1 LFKSDIQITQFVF
14 FKLTWERDWIF
25 KYPVSFFI
33 LLYNK
38 KNESAEY
45 IRIKI
50 LLPVKRKEL
59 RNMKRFGEWVVKYR
73 VLIFIVS
80 LLLLIPSAI
89 GYFNTRV
96 NYDILSYLPGDIETM
111 EGQDILEE
119 EFGTGAFSM
128 VVVEGMPYKDVADL
142 KEKMEG
148 VEHVKSV
155 IWYDSVADLSVP
167 VELLP
172 DEISEVFNHE
182 DATMMAVLFDTTMS
196 ADETMDAIEEL
207 RNITGE
213 SCFISGM
220 SAVVTD
226 TKNLSNRETPI
237 YVLIAVILSAIVLSL
252 TMDSYIIPLF
262 FLLSIGMAIVY
273 NLGTNVFLGE
283 ISYVTQALAAV
294 LQLGVTMDYSIF
306 LWHSYQENRE
316 SCEDKNE
323 AMAEAVSMTFSSV
336 VGSSITTIAGFIALC
351 FMSFTLGL
359 DLGIVM
365 AKGVV
370 FGVIG
375 CITILPAMIMI
386 FDKAIEKTKHRPIIP
401 QLRISKFVVK
411 HYIIILIL
419 FAVLWIPAVIGY
431 KGTDVYYNLD
441 STLPEDLPSIMANN
455 KLNDNFNMN
464 TTHIVLV
471 DSKLSAKETKALA
484 DEIQEVDGIKAV
496 LGKSSI
502 LGPAFPED
510 MIPDEYL
517 EEIQNENWQMM
528 MITSE
533 YKVASD
539 EVNHQCDQ
547 LNAIIKKYDINGML
561 IGEAPCTKDLITIT
575 NTDFN
580 VVSAVSIGVI
590 FVIILLVFKSV
601 SLPVLL
607 VAAIEFAIFVNMG
620 IPYYTG
626 TVIPFIASIVIG
638 TIQLGSTV
646 DYAIL
651 MTTRYQRERAA
662 GAAKKDAVFT
672 AHQASV
678 QSVLVSALSFFAAT
692 FGVGMYS
699 DIDMISS
706 LCNLMARG
714 ALISMVTVLL
724 VLPALFMV
732 FDKVICV
739 TSYHFLGKQKVR
751 LEEELA

>member
-1 LFKSDIQITQFVF
+1 M
-14 FKLTWERDWIF
+14 
-25 KYPVSFFI
+25 
-33 LLYNK
+33 K
-38 KNESAEY
+38 K
-45 IRIKI
+45 
-50 LLPVKRKEL
+50 
-59 RNMKRFGEWVVKYR
+59 FGEWIVKCR
-73 VLIFIVS
+73 VFIFIAS
-80 LLLLIPSAI
+80 LLFLIPSAI

-96 NYDILSYLPGDIETM
+96 NYDILSYLPKDIETM
-111 EGQDILEE
+111 EGQDILEK

-128 VVVEGMPYKDVADL
+128 VVVEGMPYKDVAAL

-148 VEHVKSV
+148 VEHVKKI
-155 IWYDSVADLSVP
+155 IWYDSVVDLSVP

-172 DEISEVFNHE
+172 DEFSEVFNHE

-207 RNITGE
+207 RRITGE

-226 TKNLSNRETPI
+226 TKNLSNKETPI

-252 TMDSYIIPLF
+252 TMDSYIIPIF

-306 LWHSYQENRE
+306 LWHSYQENRKNY
-316 SCEDKNE
+316 SDKNR
-323 AMAEAVSMTFSSV
+323 AMAEAIAATFSSV

-375 CITILPAMIMI
+375 CITVLPSMIMI
-386 FDKAIEKTKHRPIIP
+386 FDKAIEKTKHKPVIP

-411 HYIIILIL
+411 HYALILIAFVL
-419 FAVLWIPAVIGY
+419 LWIPAVIGY
-431 KGTDVYYNLD
+431 RGTEVYYNLD
-441 STLPEDLPSIMANN
+441 STLPEELPSITANS
-455 KLNDNFNMN
+455 KLNDEFDMN
-464 TTHIVLV
+464 TTHIVLA
-471 DSKLSAKETKALA
+471 DSALSAKDLKAMI
-484 DEIQEVDGIKAV
+484 DEIKAVDGIKAV
-496 LGKSSI
+496 LGKSSV

-510 MIPDEYL
+510 MIPEEYL
-517 EEIQNENWQMM
+517 EVIEDENWQMM

-539 EVNHQCDQ
+539 EVNRQCDE
-547 LNAIIKKYDINGML
+547 LNAIIKKYDPKGML

-590 FVIILLVFKSV
+590 FMIILFVFKSV

-607 VAAIEFAIFVNMG
+607 VMTIEFAIFVNMG

-651 MTTRYQRERAA
+651 MTTRYKRERTA
-662 GAAKKDAVFT
+662 GADKKEAVFT
-672 AHQASV
+672 AHQTSV
-678 QSVLVSALSFFAAT
+678 QSVIVSALSFFAAT

-714 ALISMVTVLL
+714 ALISMATVLL
-724 VLPALFMV
+724 VLPSLFMV

-739 TSYHFLGKQKVR
+739 TSYRFLEHKNEKR
-751 LEEELA
+751 TEEYA

>member
-1 LFKSDIQITQFVF
+1 M
-14 FKLTWERDWIF
+14 
-25 KYPVSFFI
+25 
-33 LLYNK
+33 K
-38 KNESAEY
+38 K
-45 IRIKI
+45 
-50 LLPVKRKEL
+50 
-59 RNMKRFGEWVVKYR
+59 FGEWVVKHK
-73 VLIFIVS
+73 VAIFIVS
-80 LLLLIPSAI
+80 LLLLIPSAM
-89 GYFNTRV
+89 GYINTRI
-96 NYDILSYLPGDIETM
+96 NYDILSYLPDDIETM
-111 EGQDILEE
+111 EGQDILEK

-128 VVVEGMPYKDVADL
+128 VVVDGMPYKDVASL
-142 KEKMEG
+142 KEKMEN

-172 DEISEVFNHE
+172 DELSDVFNHE
-182 DATMMAVLFDTTMS
+182 DATLMAVLFDTTMS

-207 RNITGE
+207 RNVTGE

-226 TKNLSNRETPI
+226 TKNLSNSETPV

-273 NLGTNVFLGE
+273 NLGSNILLGE

-306 LWHSYQENRE
+306 LWHSYQENME
-316 SCEDKNE
+316 KYNDKE
-323 AMAEAVSMTFSSV
+323 RAMAEAIAATFSSV
-336 VGSSITTIAGFIALC
+336 AGSSMTTVAGFIALC

-375 CITILPAMIMI
+375 CITTLPAMIMI
-386 FDKAIEKTKHRPIIP
+386 FDKAIEKTKHKPFIP
-401 QLRISKFVVK
+401 QLKISKFVVR
-411 HYIIILIL
+411 HYAVILIVFVL
-419 FAVLWIPAVIGY
+419 LWIPAVIGY
-431 KGTDVYYNLD
+431 NKTEVYYNLD
-441 STLPEDLPSIMANN
+441 STLPEDLPSVVANN
-455 KLNDNFNMN
+455 KLNDDFNMN
-464 TTHIVLV
+464 TTHIILA
-471 DSKLSAKETKALA
+471 DSSLSAKELKAMT
-484 DEIQEVDGIKAV
+484 DEIEAVDGVKEV
-496 LGKSSI
+496 LGKASL

-510 MIPDEYL
+510 MIPKEFL
-517 EEIQNENWQMM
+517 EDIQNENRQM
-528 MITSE
+528 ILVTSE

-539 EVNHQCDQ
+539 EVNRQCDE
-547 LNAIIKKYDINGML
+547 LNQIIKKYDTDAML
-561 IGEAPCTKDLITIT
+561 IGEAPCTKDLISIT

-580 VVSAVSIGVI
+580 VVNSVSIGII
-590 FVIILLVFKSV
+590 FVIILIVFRSV

-607 VAAIEFAIFVNMG
+607 VATIEFAIFVNMG

-651 MTTRYQRERAA
+651 MTTRYQREREA
-662 GAAKKDAVFT
+662 GAEKKEAVLT

-678 QSVLVSALSFFAAT
+678 QSIMVSALSFFAAT
-692 FGVGMYS
+692 FGVGIYS

-724 VLPALFMV
+724 VLPALYMV
-732 FDKVICV
+732 FDKLICV
-739 TSYHFLGKQKVR
+739 TSYGFLGNRKVKKVK
-751 LEEELA
+751 LEEETA

>member
-1 LFKSDIQITQFVF
+1 
-14 FKLTWERDWIF
+14 
-25 KYPVSFFI
+25 
-33 LLYNK
+33 
-38 KNESAEY
+38 
-45 IRIKI
+45 
-50 LLPVKRKEL
+50 
-59 RNMKRFGEWVVKYR
+59 MKRFGEWVVKYR

-226 TKNLSNRETPI
+226 TKNLSNSETPI

>member
-1 LFKSDIQITQFVF
+1 M
-14 FKLTWERDWIF
+14 
-25 KYPVSFFI
+25 
-33 LLYNK
+33 K
-38 KNESAEY
+38 K
-45 IRIKI
+45 
-50 LLPVKRKEL
+50 
-59 RNMKRFGEWVVKYR
+59 FGEWVVKHK
-73 VLIFIVS
+73 VVIFIVS
-80 LLLLIPSAI
+80 LLLLIPSAM
-89 GYFNTRV
+89 GYINTRI
-96 NYDILSYLPGDIETM
+96 NYDILSYLPDDIETM
-111 EGQDILEE
+111 EGQDILEK

-128 VVVEGMPYKDVADL
+128 VVVDGMPYKDVASL
-142 KEKMEG
+142 KEKMEN

-172 DEISEVFNHE
+172 DELSDVFNHE
-182 DATMMAVLFDTTMS
+182 DATLMAVLFDTTMS

-207 RNITGE
+207 RNVTGE

-226 TKNLSNRETPI
+226 TKNLSNSETPV

-273 NLGTNVFLGE
+273 NLGSNILLGE

-306 LWHSYQENRE
+306 LWHSYQENME
-316 SCEDKNE
+316 KYNDKE
-323 AMAEAVSMTFSSV
+323 RAMAEAIAATFSSV
-336 VGSSITTIAGFIALC
+336 AGSSMTTVAGFIALC

-375 CITILPAMIMI
+375 CITTLPAMIMI
-386 FDKAIEKTKHRPIIP
+386 FDKAIEKTKHKPFIP
-401 QLRISKFVVK
+401 QLKISKFVVR
-411 HYIIILIL
+411 HYAVILIVFVL
-419 FAVLWIPAVIGY
+419 LWIPAVIGY
-431 KGTDVYYNLD
+431 NKTEVYYNLD
-441 STLPEDLPSIMANN
+441 STLPEDLPSVVANN
-455 KLNDNFNMN
+455 KLNDDFNMN
-464 TTHIVLV
+464 TTHIILA
-471 DSKLSAKETKALA
+471 DSSLSAKELKAMT
-484 DEIQEVDGIKAV
+484 DEIEAVDGVKEV
-496 LGKSSI
+496 LGKASL

-510 MIPDEYL
+510 MIPKEFL
-517 EEIQNENWQMM
+517 EDIQNENRQM
-528 MITSE
+528 ILVTSE

-539 EVNHQCDQ
+539 EVNRQCGE
-547 LNAIIKKYDINGML
+547 LNQIIKKYDTDAML
-561 IGEAPCTKDLITIT
+561 IGEAPCTKDLISIT

-580 VVSAVSIGVI
+580 VVNSVSIGII
-590 FVIILLVFKSV
+590 FVIILIVFRSV

-607 VAAIEFAIFVNMG
+607 VATIEFAIFVNMG

-646 DYAIL
+646 DYSIL
-651 MTTRYQRERAA
+651 MTTRYQREREA
-662 GAAKKDAVFT
+662 GAEKKEAVLT

-678 QSVLVSALSFFAAT
+678 QSIMVSALSFFAAT
-692 FGVGMYS
+692 FGVGIYS

-724 VLPALFMV
+724 VLPALYMV
-732 FDKVICV
+732 FDKLICV
-739 TSYHFLGKQKVR
+739 TSYGFLGNRKVKKVK
-751 LEEELA
+751 LEEETA